1 MSFLHHFDAADA
13 SRLLNP
19 SVFYVGAS
27 YGGSECQLSRFI
39 QNGIWE
45 NGYIK
50 DPQPSAATSLY
61 EQYMDIM
68 SKGDILLVKRLNGK
82 ASNTMRIMAIGIV
95 LGKNIDK
102 TVRVAWV
109 MPQLDI
115 VVPLVTVG
123 TISPSYPL
131 SSVLV
136 DTVRD
141 KIEKARSKFLR
152 LNLKIEDRW
161 Y

>member
-13 SRLLNP
+13 SRFLNP
-19 SVFYVGAS
+19 SIFYVGAS
-27 YGGSECQLSRFI
+27 FGGSECQLPRFI

-50 DPQPSAATSLY
+50 CPHPSSSTDLF
-61 EQYMDIM
+61 ERYMEEM
-68 SKGDILLVKRLNGK
+68 SKGDIILVKRLNGK
-82 ASNTMRIMAIGIV
+82 GATTMRILAVGIV

-109 MPQLDI
+109 MPQLDL

-123 TISPSYPL
+123 TISPRYSL
-131 SSVLV
+131 SSIV
-136 DTVRD
+136 DPVRGV
-141 KIEKARSKFLR
+141 IEKARSKFLR

-161 Y
+161 YL

>member
-1 MSFLHHFDAADA
+1 MSFIHHFDAADA
-13 SRLLNP
+13 SRFLNP
-19 SVFYVGAS
+19 YVFYVGAS

-39 QNGIWE
+39 QHGIWE

-50 DPQPSAATSLY
+50 CPHPTSSTDLF
-61 EQYMDIM
+61 ERYMEDM
-68 SKGDILLVKRLNGK
+68 TKGDIILVKRLNGK
-82 ASNTMRIMAIGIV
+82 GATTMRILAVGIV

-109 MPQLDI
+109 IPQLDLI
-115 VVPLVTVG
+115 VPLITVG
-123 TISPSYPL
+123 TISPCYAL
-131 SSVLV
+131 SSSIV
-136 DTVRD
+136 DPVRSV
-141 KIEKARSKFLR
+141 IEKARSKFLR